1 VHGFVSPLGLRFYQ
15 IMLVVFNV
23 GISRSDPED
32 LGESDSLVSQEKKK
46 KRKRQNNSFK
56 ATS

>member
-1 VHGFVSPLGLRFYQ
+1 
-15 IMLVVFNV
+15 MLVVFNV

-46 KRKRQNNSFK
+46 KKEAPK
-56 ATS
+56 